1 MSKLTLQVLPAM
13 EAVAASQ
20 WNALVDDDYPFLRHE
35 FLHALEAS
43 GSVGAATG
51 WVPRH
56 LTLWQAGRLV
66 GALPHYHK
74 HHSFGEYVFDWSW
87 ADAWERAGGR
97 YYPKGLS
104 AIPYTPAPGPRLA
117 LAPDVDAMA
126 ARELLATA
134 WESRPRLDMQAPER
148 PEGAAALSSWHLLF
162 GDDAEVAAWRAA
174 RPDLL
179 TRHGVQFQWRDAGYG
194 DFDGFLAAMTSK
206 RRKAIRRERR
216 IVADQ
221 GLTLHRLE
229 GEAIDEEALEH
240 FFRCY
245 EITYLER
252 GRHGYLT
259 VDFFRRLRL
268 TMPERLLLVQAR
280 LEGKPVAAALCLQGS
295 RTLYGRYWGSEVVA
309 DCLHFEACYYQGIEH
324 CLARGLGV
332 FDPGTQGE
340 HKLTRGFAPRL
351 LTSLH
356 HIADPRLRDAVA
368 RFCAQER
375 PQVRAYCAAAE
386 QALPFRA

>member
-1 MSKLTLQVLPAM
+1 MSKLMLQVLPAM

-20 WNALVDDDYPFLRHE
+20 WNALTGDDYPFLRHE

-43 GSVGAATG
+43 GSVSPVTG

-56 LTLWQAGRLV
+56 LTLWQGERLV
-66 GALPHYHK
+66 GAMPHYHK

-97 YYPKGLS
+97 YYPKGLT
-104 AIPYTPAPGPRLA
+104 AIPYTPVPGPRLA
-117 LAPDVDAMA
+117 LAEGVDPLE
-126 ARELLATA
+126 ARRLLAAA
-134 WESRPRLDMQAPER
+134 WEVGR
-148 PEGAAALSSWHLLF
+148 EGGDGGEQEPLSSWHLLF
-162 GDDAEVAAWRAA
+162 AEEAEVADWQAA
-174 RPDLL
+174 RPGLL
-179 TRHGVQFQWRDAGYG
+179 ARHGVQFQWRDAGYG
-194 DFDGFLAAMTSK
+194 DFEGFLAAMTAK

-216 IVADQ
+216 LVADQ

-229 GEAIDEEALEH
+229 GEAIDEAALEH

-259 VDFFRRLRL
+259 ADFFRRLRA
-268 TMPERLLLVQAR
+268 TMPESLLLVQAR
-280 LEGKPVAAALCLQGS
+280 LAGKPVAAALCLQGA
-295 RTLYGRYWGSEVVA
+295 RTLYGRYWGSEVMA

-324 CLARGLGV
+324 CLARGLTT

-356 HIADPRLRDAVA
+356 HIADPRLGDAVA
-368 RFCAQER
+368 RFCAEER

>member
-1 MSKLTLQVLPAM
+1 MSMLKRQTIPAM
-13 EAVAASQ
+13 EAVSATD
-20 WNALVDDDYPFLRHE
+20 WNALVGDDYPFLRHE

-43 GSVGAATG
+43 GSVGPATG

-56 LTLWQAGRLV
+56 QTLWQGESLV
-66 GALPHYHK
+66 GVMPLYHK
-74 HHSFGEYVFDWSW
+74 HHSFGEYVFDWAW

-97 YYPKGLS
+97 YYPKGLT

-117 LAPDVDAMA
+117 LAPGVDPRA
-126 ARELLATA
+126 AREVLADA
-134 WESRPRLDMQAPER
+134 WEMGS
-148 PEGAAALSSWHLLF
+148 LSSWHLLF
-162 GDDAEVAAWRAA
+162 AEEDEVAGWQAA
-174 RPDLL
+174 RPELL
-179 TRHGVQFQWRDAGYG
+179 ARHGVQFQWRDRGYG
-194 DFDGFLAAMTSK
+194 DFTGFLAAMNSR

-229 GEAIDEEALEH
+229 GEAIDSAALEH
-240 FFRCY
+240 FYRCY

-252 GRHGYLT
+252 GRHGYLNL
-259 VDFFRRLRL
+259 DFFRRLL
-268 TMPERLLLVQAR
+268 VSLPEALLLVQAR
-280 LEGKPVAAALCLQGS
+280 LDGKPVAAALCLQGT

-324 CLARGLGV
+324 CLERGLTA

-340 HKLTRGFAPRL
+340 HKLTRGFEPRL

-368 RFCAQER
+368 RFCAEER
-375 PQVRAYCAAAE
+375 TQVRAYCRAAE
-386 QALPFRA
+386 QALPFRGEVPIGSAGKR

>member
-1 MSKLTLQVLPAM
+1 MTQLVLQELPAI
-13 EAVAASQ
+13 EAVPAVA
-20 WNALVDDDYPFLRHE
+20 WNALVGDDHPFLRHE

-43 GSVGAATG
+43 GSVSRATG

-56 LTLWQAGRLV
+56 LTLWRGEALV
-66 GALPHYHK
+66 GVMPHYHK
-74 HHSFGEYVFDWSW
+74 YHSFGEYVFDWSW

-97 YYPKGLS
+97 YYPKGLT

-117 LAPDVDAMA
+117 LAEGVDPLA

-134 WESRPRLDMQAPER
+134 WEAGE
-148 PEGAAALSSWHLLF
+148 LSSWHLLF
-162 GDDAEVAAWRAA
+162 APDEEVAAWQAA
-174 RPDLL
+174 RPGLL
-179 TRHGVQFQWRDAGYG
+179 ARHGVQFQWRDAGYG

-229 GEAIDEEALEH
+229 GAAIDAAALEH
-240 FFRCY
+240 FFHCY
-245 EITYLER
+245 GITYRER
-252 GRHGYLT
+252 GRHGYLNL
-259 VDFFRRLRL
+259 DFFRRLHAS
-268 TMPERLLLVQAR
+268 MPDSLLLVQAR
-280 LEGKPVAAALCLQGS
+280 LDDTPVAAALCLQGA

-324 CLARGLGV
+324 CLARGLTT

-340 HKLTRGFAPRL
+340 HKLSRGFGPRL

-368 RFCAQER
+368 RFCAEER
-375 PQVRAYCAAAE
+375 AHVRAYCAAAE
-386 QALPFRA
+386 QALPFRSRR

>member
-1 MSKLTLQVLPAM
+1 MSMLKRQTTPAV
-13 EAVAASQ
+13 EAVSATD
-20 WNALVDDDYPFLRHE
+20 WNALGGDDYPFLRHE

-43 GSVGAATG
+43 GSVGPATG

-56 LTLWQAGRLV
+56 QTLWQGESLV
-66 GALPHYHK
+66 GVMPLYHK
-74 HHSFGEYVFDWSW
+74 HHSFGEYVFDWAW

-97 YYPKGLS
+97 YYPKALT

-117 LAPDVDAMA
+117 LAPGVDPRA
-126 ARELLATA
+126 AREVLADA
-134 WESRPRLDMQAPER
+134 WEM
-148 PEGAAALSSWHLLF
+148 GNLSSWHLLF
-162 GDDAEVAAWRAA
+162 AEEDEVAGWQAA
-174 RPDLL
+174 RPELL
-179 TRHGVQFQWRDAGYG
+179 PRHGVQFQWRDRGYG
-194 DFDGFLAAMTSK
+194 DFTGFLAAMNSK

-229 GEAIDEEALEH
+229 GEAVDAAALEH
-240 FFRCY
+240 FYRCY

-252 GRHGYLT
+252 GRHGYLNLE
-259 VDFFRRLRL
+259 FFRRLRASL
-268 TMPERLLLVQAR
+268 PEALLLVQAR
-280 LEGKPVAAALCLQGS
+280 LDGKPVAAALCLQGT

-324 CLARGLGV
+324 CLERGLTA

-340 HKLTRGFAPRL
+340 HKLTRGFEPRL

-368 RFCAQER
+368 RFCAEER
-375 PQVRAYCAAAE
+375 VQVRAYCRDAE
-386 QALPFRA
+386 QALPFRDEVPIGSAGKR

>member
-1 MSKLTLQVLPAM
+1 MSKLMLQVLPAM
-13 EAVAASQ
+13 EAVAASD
-20 WNALVDDDYPFLRHE
+20 WNALTGDDYPFLRHE

-43 GSVGAATG
+43 GSVSPATG

-56 LTLWQAGRLV
+56 LTLWQGDRLV
-66 GALPHYHK
+66 GAMPHYHK

-97 YYPKGLS
+97 YYPKGLT
-104 AIPYTPAPGPRLA
+104 AIPYTPVPGPRLA
-117 LAPDVDAMA
+117 LAEGVDPLE
-126 ARELLATA
+126 ARRLLATV
-134 WESRPRLDMQAPER
+134 WEG
-148 PEGAAALSSWHLLF
+148 EGDGKQGPLSSWHLLF
-162 GDDAEVAAWRAA
+162 AEEAEVADWQAA
-174 RPDLL
+174 RPGLL
-179 TRHGVQFQWRDAGYG
+179 ARHGVQFQWRDAGYG
-194 DFDGFLAAMTSK
+194 DFEGFLAAMTAK

-216 IVADQ
+216 LVADQ

-259 VDFFRRLRL
+259 ADFFRRLRAA
-268 TMPERLLLVQAR
+268 MPESLLLVQAR
-280 LEGKPVAAALCLQGS
+280 LAGKPVAAALCLQGS

-324 CLARGLGV
+324 CLARGLTA

-356 HIADPRLRDAVA
+356 HIADPRLSDAVA
-368 RFCAQER
+368 RFCAEER
-375 PQVRAYCAAAE
+375 PQVRTYCAAAE

>member
-1 MSKLTLQVLPAM
+1 MSSLVLQELPAI
-13 EAVAASQ
+13 EAVPAAA
-20 WNALVDDDYPFLRHE
+20 WNALVGDDHPFLRHE

-43 GSVGAATG
+43 GSVSPATG

-56 LTLWQAGRLV
+56 LTLWRGERLV
-66 GALPHYHK
+66 GVMPHYHK
-74 HHSFGEYVFDWSW
+74 YHSFGEYVFDWSW
-87 ADAWERAGGR
+87 ADAWGRAGGC
-97 YYPKGLS
+97 YYPKGLT

-117 LAPDVDAMA
+117 LAGGIDPLA
-126 ARELLATA
+126 ARKRLAAA
-134 WESRPRLDMQAPER
+134 WEGRG
-148 PEGAAALSSWHLLF
+148 EGVASELSSWHLLF
-162 GDDAEVAAWRAA
+162 AEEAEVAVWQAA
-174 RPDLL
+174 RPGLL
-179 TRHGVQFQWRDAGYG
+179 ARHGVQFQWRDAGYG
-194 DFDGFLAAMTSK
+194 DFEGFLAAMTSK

-216 IVADQ
+216 LVADQ

-229 GEAIDEEALEH
+229 GEAIDAAALEH

-252 GRHGYLT
+252 GRHGYLNL
-259 VDFFRRLRL
+259 DFFRRLRAS
-268 TMPERLLLVQAR
+268 MPESLLLVQAR
-280 LEGKPVAAALCLQGS
+280 LEGRLVAAALCLQGA
-295 RTLYGRYWGSEVVA
+295 RTLYGRYWGSEVMA

-324 CLARGLGV
+324 CLARGLTT

-340 HKLTRGFAPRL
+340 HKLARGFAPRL

-368 RFCAQER
+368 RFCAEER
-375 PQVRAYCAAAE
+375 AQVRAYCAAAA